1 MTRLQLQTSFLLA
14 FSIFAFLNGGV
25 NGQQVDYSI
34 RLQGGLTD
42 FEGRVEIYY
51 QGSWGTIC
59 DDQWDNN
66 DATVVCQQLGYLGTA
81 VAKTEAF
88 FGEGTGDIVLDDVD
102 CVGTE
107 SFLGRCQA
115 KPLGDH
121 NCGHGEDAGVVCS
134 SPGGEVGNSIRLV
147 GGSNDLEGRVEVF
160 YKGAWGTVCDDEWDI
175 RDAGVVCRQ
184 LGFHGTATPRVSS
197 YFGGG
202 SGDIV
207 LDNVQCLGTEL
218 YLAKCPSSTKHN
230 CGHTEDAGVTCTD
243 DDVTVGL
250 PIRLEGGSSELE
262 GRVEI
267 FYEGAWGTVCDDSW
281 DDMDAQV
288 VCRQL
293 GFLGHARALE
303 SAHFGTG
310 TGEILMDNV
319 QCVGTELTLGACVAD
334 IAEHNCAHSEDASVI
349 CSDGSNVIEDYSIRL
364 RGGGTSHEGRVEVFL
379 YGEWGTVCDDDWGIN
394 DARVI
399 CRQLG
404 FPKASYAKTS
414 AYFGEG
420 QGEIL
425 LDNVA
430 CSGFE
435 SHLRD
440 CEATRFTHNCGHGE
454 DAGVI
459 CSDEDGN
466 FVDSAETWGKVRLVG
481 GDTANDGAVE
491 VFIGGRW
498 DKVCDD
504 EWDTNDA
511 EVVCHQLGYKG
522 ARGYTT
528 SATYPASEGSKFVM
542 SDVACAGSE
551 TRLVNC
557 PYDSTPTCFYFE
569 VAGVQCEPPMY
580 GDIRLFGG
588 NLRSEGRLEIYTTNG
603 WGTVCD
609 QDWHESDAE
618 VVCRELGFTGVTT
631 SNLDGDFGVGNYP
644 IAVTSVYCSGLENQF
659 VDCQMPSMETS
670 SFCTH
675 DNDVAIK
682 CSTPANIGETIGII
696 VGILIGLVLLI
707 SCCWCCCKASPKDET
722 TTVTAAAPVTNGAGT
737 REGYIPVSQSPGVIT
752 HPPVA
757 SYSPAQNTVSLN
769 PSGQYVEPPPPT
781 YQDVITTPSAYPVT
795 IPVATPAYPGAATAP
810 PLYEGYPAPNPGAP
824 AYPPPSQTQM
834 AYPPPAQPYPPPAQP
849 YPPPSGVQQTIPTQS
864 APSGDSE
871 LPYPTTQSAPSG
883 DSETP
888 YPTTPSAPSGD
899 SELPYPTTQLTPS
912 APTNV

>member
-243 DDVTVGL
+243 DDVT
-250 PIRLEGGSSELE
+250 
-262 GRVEI
+262 
-267 FYEGAWGTVCDDSW
+267 
-281 DDMDAQV
+281 
-288 VCRQL
+288 
-293 GFLGHARALE
+293 
-303 SAHFGTG
+303 
-310 TGEILMDNV
+310 
-319 QCVGTELTLGACVAD
+319 
-334 IAEHNCAHSEDASVI
+334 
-349 CSDGSNVIEDYSIRL
+349 EDYSIRL